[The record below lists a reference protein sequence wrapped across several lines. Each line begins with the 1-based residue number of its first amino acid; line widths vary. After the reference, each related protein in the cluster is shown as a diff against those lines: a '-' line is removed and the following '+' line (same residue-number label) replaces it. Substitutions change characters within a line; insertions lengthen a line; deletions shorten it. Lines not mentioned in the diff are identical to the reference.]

1 MTYLSSSCLQLIYCP
16 EPTHV
21 YLHLFILLGRRDGR
35 PKRKRAPVERL
46 SYENPQ
52 VRHRR
57 HREEH
62 YSSEDESIRGKK
74 ERVVRRKSARA
85 RIRFKQ
91 LLDNYTF

>member
-1 MTYLSSSCLQLIYCP
+1 MT
-16 EPTHV
+16 
-21 YLHLFILLGRRDGR
+21 FIIFLGRRDGR

-62 YSSEDESIRGKK
+62 YSSEDESIREKK
-74 ERVVRRKSARA
+74 DRVVRRKSAKA
-85 RIRFKQ
+85 RIRYSFF
-91 LLDNYTF
+91 LYL